1 MMLPIVSSIYDIVWA
16 FFPLLVAYCV
26 WGIYLYEIF
35 SLNDEK
41 ILG

>member
-1 MMLPIVSSIYDIVWA
+1 LM
-16 FFPLLVAYCV
+16 VAYCV

-41 ILG
+41 IF